1 MDTSQTEI
9 ERAADARRYRLLRAL
24 ICGTQ
29 AEQDE
34 AAAVME
40 QAIGDAEATF
50 ALVDK
55 AVDAVLVRFIG
66 RL

>member
-1 MDTSQTEI
+1 MDTLRTEH
-9 ERAADARRYRLLRAL
+9 ESEADARRYRLLRAL

-34 AAAVME
+34 AADVME
-40 QAIGDAEATF
+40 EAIGDAEPTF

-55 AVDAVLVRFIG
+55 AVDAVLLRFMG